1 MKKQTSKKKMMK
13 TNCYALGYRVFK
25 FYFQFTHF
33 SNVRIFVINEE
44 LACRSHKD
52 DDTHTYTQRRTHTRT
67 QDIHTST
74 HTLQIAADVDS
85 TTKYDIRHFQYL
97 RTFVL
102 FFVNHH
108 LAFPASRFFV
118 HVTRFFREREI

>member
-1 MKKQTSKKKMMK
+1 M
-13 TNCYALGYRVFK
+13 
-25 FYFQFTHF
+25 
-33 SNVRIFVINEE
+33 INEE

-52 DDTHTYTQRRTHTRT
+52 DDTRTHKDVHIKTYTHANTS
-67 QDIHTST
+67 DIHTST